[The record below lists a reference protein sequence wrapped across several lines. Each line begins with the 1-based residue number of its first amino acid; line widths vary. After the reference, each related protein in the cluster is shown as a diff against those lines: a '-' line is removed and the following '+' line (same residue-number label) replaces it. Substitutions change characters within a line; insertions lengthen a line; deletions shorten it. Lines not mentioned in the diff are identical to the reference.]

1 MDQLLFTANIE
12 DQQDLC
18 NVLRSSLITY
28 FLKRGQLKKEA
39 GQRPFKM
46 LRVILSLKLCCEGVV
61 FV

>member
-28 FLKRGQLKKEA
+28 FLKRGQLKK
-39 GQRPFKM
+39 RPGKGP
-46 LRVILSLKLCCEGVV
+46 LKC
-61 FV
+61 